1 MVGRSSRTQ
10 GIQSGHVFC
19 NNSTCVKLEP
29 GISYLV
35 DREKKVGADMG
46 PQIANALVHIWP
58 GLNEDERK
66 LAVKH
71 FKGTNWQ
78 KPKEVF
84 ETLHNLSDRKTKLNK
99 ELQTE

>member
-19 NNSTCVKLEP
+19 NNSTCLKREP
-29 GISYLV
+29 GISYLI

-46 PQIANALVHIWP
+46 PQIANALVRIWP
-58 GLNEDERK
+58 GLNEDEK
-66 LAVKH
+66 KVAVKH

-84 ETLHNLSDRKTKLNK
+84 ETMPNMGDLKDKLDQ